1 MSDSLGYNCTLED
14 DKGNSIFPT
23 TYIENVLSKD
33 GSYDTLPKSIV
44 WNADFIVNENA
55 KICFIFVKFSGPEKI
70 VFTPSIDYNTDYD
83 YYFNGYKVNIKTSS
97 TSENEGVSWK
107 AGIPI
112 FAIYKDGSLYIHSS
126 KNDNGMY
133 LNNIPVSVGS
143 IKNDQLLQY
152 KDGKI
157 IPYHNPI
164 KYLYQPGQI
173 LGWHFEQYGSDIAI
187 STSGCEDTLLRVCI
201 YGNDDNL
208 KKGTAVCESD
218 MINFEG
224 YTKLIMKYVNGFMNF
239 APVVQIINENNT
251 SNVLNVPYSEENST
265 ISFLLDDMDIKNAK
279 IQISVNAIGQNIS
292 EISIFEIK
300 LV

>member
-1 MSDSLGYNCTLED
+1 MSSSIGYNCTLED

-23 TYIENVLSKD
+23 AYIENVLSKD

-44 WNADFIVNENA
+44 WDSDFIVDENA
-55 KICFIFVKFSGPEKI
+55 KMCFIFVHFSRPIKI
-70 VFTPSIDYNTDYD
+70 IFTPTIDYDSSYT
-83 YYFNGYKVNIKTSS
+83 YYLNAEKVNIKTSS

-126 KNDNGMY
+126 KNDNGMF
-133 LNNIPVSVGS
+133 LNNIPVRMDS

-157 IPYHNPI
+157 IPYHNPV

-173 LGWHFEQYGSDIAI
+173 LEWHFEQYGSDIAI
-187 STSGCEDTLLRVCI
+187 STSGCEDELLRVCI

-239 APVVQIINENNT
+239 TPVVQIINENNI

-265 ISFLLDDMDIKNAK
+265 RSF
-279 IQISVNAIGQNIS
+279 
-292 EISIFEIK
+292 
-300 LV
+300 